1 MLKVLKNIMLAA
13 MLTLA
18 MGGVSAVD
26 VMALAGHTDIRA
38 QLEIEGLDT
47 LKNRWADAMEQ
58 RALLERAMRQ
68 LGSEYDGVVAK
79 IDKLKRG
86 GVDNLERR
94 ELERELRK
102 GRTLAEELEKLQR
115 QIDSLD
121 SRINQIAAEIVT
133 RLDDERARLE
143 FKLVSATIDEQ
154 VTIVETLNEIATE
167 RSRYARPLEKIDRKD
182 LALILEDADGLEDPG
197 DMLAMADELQDAET
211 EVRSKLERVQ
221 KQLEDLKKRQRLLR
235 RARAFNREER
245 FFEEGDRGRATVAR
259 VSRNEQGG
267 DQQSSDAP
275 TGASSNNGSSEESA
289 SGGSNPPSVDDVAED
304 AVASPVA
311 GDDAADPDYQ
321 ASPPEA
327 GAANNFN
334 SNFDADGVGAEAE
347 RGSGDPGIQDN
358 PGDLSTP
365 STPTDNGGTG
375 GSENG
380 GGSTGGGDPFA
391 APQDTIVVDRQ
402 ADPNVSTRNVELG
415 EAELDARIKSLE
427 KDRDELESQAKR
439 LERRAKRLRDR
450 AEKAE

>member
-1 MLKVLKNIMLAA
+1 MLKVFRKIMLAA

-18 MGGVSAVD
+18 LGGVSAVE

-58 RALLERAMRQ
+58 RALLERAMRD
-68 LGSEYDGVVAK
+68 LGAEYDKVVAD
-79 IDKLKRG
+79 IDRLKRG

-94 ELERELRK
+94 ELEKQLRK
-102 GRTLAEELEKLQR
+102 GRTLAQELEKLQK
-115 QIDSLD
+115 QVASLD
-121 SRINQIAAEIVT
+121 SRINQIAAEIVE
-133 RLDDERARLE
+133 RLDTERARLE
-143 FKLVSATIDEQ
+143 FELVNANIDEQ
-154 VTIVETLNEIATE
+154 VVIVETLNEIANE
-167 RSRYARPLEKIDRKD
+167 RARYARPLEKIDRKD

-211 EVRSKLERVQ
+211 EVRSKLTRVQ
-221 KQLEDLKKRQRLLR
+221 RQLEDLKKRQRLLR

-259 VSRNEQGG
+259 VSRDEQR
-267 DQQSSDAP
+267 DSQQDSDAP
-275 TGASSNNGSSEESA
+275 TGVGNNSPEEGA
-289 SGGSNPPSVDDVAED
+289 SGGSNPPDVTEGAGEPTEQP
-304 AVASPVA
+304 VAS
-311 GDDAADPDYQ
+311 DDASADPDQ

-327 GAANNFN
+327 GAGNNFDGN
-334 SNFDADGVGAEAE
+334 FSNGGSGLEADRQA
-347 RGSGDPGIQDN
+347 GDPGIQDN

-365 STPTDNGGTG
+365 ETPVDADNGSTG
-375 GSENG
+375 GST
-380 GGSTGGGDPFA
+380 TGGGDPFA

-427 KDRDELESQAKR
+427 KDRDELETQADR
-439 LERRAKRLRDR
+439 LKRRAKRLRER